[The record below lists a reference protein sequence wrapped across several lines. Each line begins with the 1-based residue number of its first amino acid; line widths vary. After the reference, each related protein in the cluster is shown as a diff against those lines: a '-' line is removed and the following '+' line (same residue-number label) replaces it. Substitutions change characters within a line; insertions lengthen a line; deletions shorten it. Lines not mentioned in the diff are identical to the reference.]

1 MIFLIVW
8 GIIWFFGKLSE
19 EASVTAKNKEKREKE
34 KEVVERIS
42 ISKDKEI
49 RKEEY
54 VNKKSKL
61 RSLLRDDK
69 ITDKEYNFDLKQLDK
84 EYAYTKIE
92 NQNKDWF
99 NEMMDILEIAKESS
113 KIFASGNDIKAKKEI
128 LSKLG
133 SNLVWNE
140 ENLFIYNKK
149 SINKLVEGIKGIK
162 SEFPEFEPKNFLVKK
177 AQKKK
182 QTSFRLFFLLCSV
195 GRDRTYDQLVNS
207 QLLYR

>member
-162 SEFPEFEPKNFLVKK
+162 SEFPEFEPKNFLVNKSSK
-177 AQKKK
+177 EK
-182 QTSFRLFFLLCSV
+182 TDEFSPVFSTMLR
-195 GRDRTYDQLVNS
+195 G
-207 QLLYR
+207 